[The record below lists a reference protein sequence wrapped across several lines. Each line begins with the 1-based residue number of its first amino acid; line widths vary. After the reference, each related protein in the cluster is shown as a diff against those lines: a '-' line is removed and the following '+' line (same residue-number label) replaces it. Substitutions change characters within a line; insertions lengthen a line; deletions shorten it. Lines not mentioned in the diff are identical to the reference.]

1 MLRQNLFLHVFFSIL
16 LFGVLVSCVKKE
28 PNLIEDNHT
37 FNVHFSLQKPSG
49 SDLGKIAD
57 AAKRTLSKN
66 SLWASTGSMAVN
78 QNEGFLYFWSFN
90 KESLVPDIFIHKDAE
105 IRVNGQEPPNP
116 YPNDGFRLD
125 PFTAGKAFSIRAL
138 EDAVIVF
145 PLENVTSLRDFG
157 FDISSSGTGPKA
169 FHVLYSLDHGMSYD
183 TLSAHNHFMD
193 LGNQKLNRYSF
204 EMDTI
209 SWNSD
214 QSLYVKIEVLAGD
227 RSDIGEYK
235 PTGVTRFDNIYLSGT
250 GDFPIVGT
258 EPTLYYW
265 LFDYASGNPVFQ
277 DSLLLRGGVSS
288 LDLSLKKGKYI
299 AHFVSNFSSVP
310 LLSDKGALKSQDHF
324 IGRLFL
330 DGHTEIFGS
339 VDTITIQED
348 RSFPIALKRY
358 YSQVTFELTDPLGL
372 EEVDKIR
379 VTSLHDPY
387 FYAPFASSMSNPIQ
401 DQSEVVL
408 DPDFNE
414 DSRTFSFH
422 QFIGNVS
429 QPQNLR
435 YQIEVFTNQDE
446 LLHSF
451 EVQGNSR
458 NNAKLIFRGK
468 LLDYTEGSF
477 PFVLEEEWDEED
489 EVLF

>member
-16 LFGVLVSCVKKE
+16 LFGVLISCVKEE

-78 QNEGFLYFWSFN
+78 QNEEFLYFWSFN
-90 KESLVPDIFIHKDAE
+90 RESLVPDIFIHKDAAILIE
-105 IRVNGQEPPNP
+105 GGVTTYHP
-116 YPNDGFRLD
+116 GFGHAAFPAGHALSMTGLD
-125 PFTAGKAFSIRAL
+125 DVT
-138 EDAVIVF
+138 IVF
-145 PLENVTSLRDFG
+145 PLENITSLQELG
-157 FDISSSGTGPKA
+157 FDISSSNTGPKA
-169 FHVLYSLDHGMSYD
+169 FHVLYSLDNGIHYD
-183 TLSAHNHFMD
+183 TLSADNAFSKMTP
-193 LGNQKLNRYSF
+193 QALNRYSF
-204 EMDTI
+204 GMDTL
-209 SWNSD
+209 SFD
-214 QSLYVKIEVLAGD
+214 EGQRLYVKIEVLAGD
-227 RSDIGEYK
+227 RSEVGEYK
-235 PTGVTRFDNIYLSGT
+235 PGGATRFDNIYLSGT

-265 LFDYASGNPVFQ
+265 VFDYASGNPVYQ
-277 DSLLLRGGVSS
+277 DSLLLRGGASS

-414 DSRTFSFH
+414 DSQTFSFH
-422 QFIGNVS
+422 QFLGNVS
-429 QPQNLR
+429 QPQNLH

-468 LLDYTEGSF
+468 LLDYREGSF

>member
-16 LFGVLVSCVKKE
+16 LFGVLISCVKEE

-49 SDLGKIAD
+49 SDLGKIAN
-57 AAKRTLSKN
+57 AAKKNLSKSN
-66 SLWASTGSMAVN
+66 LWASTGLRSTG
-78 QNEGFLYFWSFN
+78 QNEGLLYFWSFN
-90 KESLVPDIFIHKDAE
+90 RESLVPDIFIHKDAVIHIE
-105 IRVNGQEPPNP
+105 GGAASFSKGFVHIDFPAGQA
-116 YPNDGFRLD
+116 LSV
-125 PFTAGKAFSIRAL
+125 TAL
-138 EDAVIVF
+138 EDLTIVF
-145 PLENVTSLRDFG
+145 PLENVTSLQDFG
-157 FDISSSGTGPKA
+157 FDISSSNTGPKA
-169 FHVLYSLDHGMSYD
+169 FHVLYSLDNGMRYD

-204 EMDTI
+204 EMDAI
-209 SWNSD
+209 SWTTN
-214 QSLYVKIEVLAGD
+214 QSLYVKIEVLEGD
-227 RSDIGEYK
+227 DSRTSDYNK
-235 PTGVTRFDNIYLSGT
+235 TRGVTRFDNIYLSGT

-324 IGRLFL
+324 IGRLFS

-379 VTSLHDPY
+379 VTPLHDPY

-408 DPDFNE
+408 DPGFNE
-414 DSRTFSFH
+414 DSQTFSFH
-422 QFIGNVS
+422 QFLGNVS

-451 EVQGNSR
+451 EVQGDSR

-468 LLDYTEGSF
+468 LLDYGEGSF

-489 EVLF
+489 EILF